1 MAWSVP
7 APSLDDIAALAEA
20 AFASLPAPFRAACG
34 RVVFRIADFAEE
46 DVLDDL
52 GIEDPFALS
61 GVYCGAPL
69 ASDLGVSPALMPSE
83 VWLFRRP
90 ILDEWAANGEVS
102 LDDLVRHVL
111 IHEIGHHLGL
121 SDEDIE
127 AIEHA
132 P

>member
-61 GVYCGAPL
+61 GVYSGAPL

-111 IHEIGHHLGL
+111 IHEVGHHLGL

-127 AIEHA
+127 AIEYA